1 MGQKVVLFIREL
13 PKINDF
19 YKNSKGFSNF
29 HWENFSPFK
38 EICTEKNTYIYRGV
52 IRIST

>member
-1 MGQKVVLFIREL
+1 MGQKVVLFIRES
-13 PKINDF
+13 PKIN
-19 YKNSKGFSNF
+19 GFSNF

>member
-1 MGQKVVLFIREL
+1 MGQKVVLFIRES

-38 EICTEKNTYIYRGV
+38 EICTEKNTYIYLY
-52 IRIST
+52 